1 MKIKYLGTGAA
12 EGIPAIFCNCSICKN
27 AKNMKGKEI
36 RTRCQ
41 AIIDEE
47 IIIDFGTF
55 VKKKQHHSWKQEWCC
70 FFSRNLGRIFCVIQ
84 HYGSLSFTMSAALRR
99 RSSSM
104 AA

>member
-27 AKNMKGKEI
+27 AKIIKGKEI

-55 VKKKQHHSWKQEWCC
+55 VKKNSIIPGNRSGAV
-70 FFSRNLGRIFCVIQ
+70 FFYVIWEE
-84 HYGSLSFTMSAALRR
+84 FFV
-99 RSSSM
+99 
-104 AA
+104 